1 MIELSKIRIDGGTQP
16 RAELSQETVAEY
28 ADAYKANASTMPPV
42 TLFFDGANYWL
53 ADGFHRYFGAKAAG
67 KDQIAED
74 ITPGTLRDAILFSL
88 SANSR
93 HGLKRS
99 NADKRKAVKTLLDDA
114 EWSKWSSNE
123 IAKRCAV
130 SHFLVDEVRKS
141 YLAEMQDSSPDTRT
155 VQRNGTT
162 YEQDVSRIGK
172 PVRDAMPEPAPAS
185 RLAPISKPKLLTEEE
200 SALILAENARLQEV
214 AETLAK
220 DAGEAIA
227 DNESMAKIFEAD
239 DQLAAALQE
248 NEKLRAE
255 VRVLRERLNGKM
267 GECAQLNRLLT
278 KANRRLALL
287 EGKAAA

>member
-1 MIELSKIRIDGGTQP
+1 
-16 RAELSQETVAEY
+16 
-28 ADAYKANASTMPPV
+28 
-42 TLFFDGANYWL
+42 
-53 ADGFHRYFGAKAAG
+53 
-67 KDQIAED
+67 
-74 ITPGTLRDAILFSL
+74 
-88 SANSR
+88 
-93 HGLKRS
+93 
-99 NADKRKAVKTLLDDA
+99 
-114 EWSKWSSNE
+114 
-123 IAKRCAV
+123 
-130 SHFLVDEVRKS
+130 
-141 YLAEMQDSSPDTRT
+141 
-155 VQRNGTT
+155 
-162 YEQDVSRIGK
+162 
-172 PVRDAMPEPAPAS
+172 MPEPAPAS